1 MESYFFFY
9 YSTTNDSNSP
19 LCGLFC
25 TQLLLMHKA
34 GLCKVDLQMFTQ
46 VAIYKFA
53 PYRSHVYEISGNF
66 KVDFQAWYI

>member
-1 MESYFFFY
+1 MMNQWSHTFFFY
-9 YSTTNDSNSP
+9 YSTTNKSNSL

-25 TQLLLMHKA
+25 TPLLLMHKA

-53 PYRSHVYEISGNF
+53 PIQIYGKPGNF
-66 KVDFQAWYI
+66 WEF